1 MEIYNIIIGV
11 GFILIIILKFFLIY
25 GYIKKHNIGTRFNT
39 ELSNSLHNNT
49 NVYIDKEEELENKGK
64 YLINPTFKDIYNI
77 VYNTQYHREPDFTDK
92 HMIHLDGLIF
102 ELKLIGILIV
112 LILVLMLLQEPLEEL
127 IESELFETP
136 TVVIVIVFVIIGT
149 LVLSILSGLKFHKM
163 GNLTPDADNDTY
175 EELVFKHISLYKP
188 MDDLLDT
195 ISNDADIDKFKADYL
210 DKYFLNI
217 KDDAVPAVAA
227 DPPVIDTGKFITML
241 KATYPTQY
249 AATIP
254 APTTADPSATTTL
267 LEQIQN
273 LFNPPT
279 TPVPATTAY
288 NEIKTKVEM
297 KAFIT
302 ALIKILSDVGITNL
316 PSPFN
321 GGDNTFQKKYDHIRS
336 VGLITSGSTLFM
348 CIICVILV
356 IKNRQS

>member
-1 MEIYNIIIGV
+1 METYNKIIGV
-11 GFILIIILKFFLIY
+11 GFILIIILKFVLIY

-210 DKYFLNI
+210 DKYFLN
-217 KDDAVPAVAA
+217 DGVAA
-227 DPPVIDTGKFITML
+227 DPPVIDTGKFIKML

-249 AATIP
+249 AAPIP
-254 APTTADPSATTTL
+254 TPPTTPPVTPPPTTTL
-267 LEQIQN
+267 IIQIQN

-279 TPVPATTAY
+279 TPVPVITPY
-288 NEIKTKVEM
+288 NKITTKVEM

-348 CIICVILV
+348 CIICIILV

>member
-49 NVYIDKEEELENKGK
+49 NVYIDNSTSLINKEN
-64 YLINPTFKDIYNI
+64 YLINPTFQDIYNI
-77 VYNTQYHREPDFTDK
+77 VYNTKYKNDSEFTDK
-92 HMIHLDGLIF
+92 NMIYLNSLIF

-136 TVVIVIVFVIIGT
+136 TVVIVIICVIIGT
-149 LVLSILSGLKFHKM
+149 LVLSILSGLKFYKM

-195 ISNDADIDKFKADYL
+195 ISNDADILKFKTNYL
-210 DKYFLNI
+210 DKYFLN
-217 KDDAVPAVAA
+217 DGVAA

-249 AATIP
+249 AAPIP
-254 APTTADPSATTTL
+254 TPPTTPPDPTAPTTTTL
-267 LEQIQN
+267 LEQITM
-273 LFNPPT
+273 LFT
-279 TPVPATTAY
+279 TTKITAPATTAY
-288 NEIKTKVEM
+288 NDITTKVEM

-302 ALIKILSDVGITNL
+302 ALIKILSDVGITDL